1 MPWDYRS
8 WREAILASSLPLR
21 AKMLAVVLNE
31 HMPNAFPGIQLLQSR
46 CSMSRSS
53 VLRAIATLEEAGWL
67 VVKRRNGSGSH
78 YRLIGT
84 VDQCHTDTGI
94 SGTPVSAG
102 HHTGFTQTPDQCQ
115 PDTAPVSAG
124 HPKQDL
130 KQDPKQKGK
139 RNSAHARKTQ
149 LPDDFAPN
157 AGHQSLANELGVDL
171 AKEFPQF
178 RDHHQAKGTT
188 MLKWDL
194 ALRTWIR
201 NAAKWSAKAPS
212 RRAEATEFMG
222 RQHERYLQAKA
233 EEEAAEARERG
244 MV

>member
-78 YRLIGT
+78 YRLVGT
-84 VDQCHTDTGI
+84 VDQYHTDTGF

-139 RNSAHARKTQ
+139 RNSARARKTQ

-188 MLKWDL
+188 MLRWDL
-194 ALRTWIR
+194 ALRTWLR
-201 NAAKWSAKAPS
+201 NSAKWGGNGHS
-212 RRAEATEFMG
+212 RRSDAQRTMD
-222 RQHERYLQAKA
+222 RQLERLRRLEA
-233 EEEAAEARERG
+233 EEAQERAVTG
-244 MV
+244 QQ